1 MRRLALAAALALAAV
16 PPAHATRGLARP
28 AVSVMTPAGPVT
40 DLVLAN
46 GLELILLE
54 SHARPVVSFNLVYRV
69 GSRNE
74 GPGTTGSAHLLEH
87 MLFKGTKA
95 FGKGQ
100 IAQLLARNGAS
111 YNATTWPDYTNFF
124 ETYAS
129 DRLELGFAVEAS
141 RMRDALLLDAERRR
155 RTAEMHTA

>member
-16 PPAHATRGLARP
+16 PPAHAARGLARP

-74 GPGTTGSAHLLEH
+74 GPGTTGSC
-87 MLFKGTKA
+87 
-95 FGKGQ
+95 
-100 IAQLLARNGAS
+100 AS
-111 YNATTWPDYTNFF
+111 VSGNAVNSSPWMTSPVSTAPSTTGP
-124 ETYAS
+124 
-129 DRLELGFAVEAS
+129 RPQQ
-141 RMRDALLLDAERRR
+141 
-155 RTAEMHTA
+155 